1 MQKIMKPA
9 GLILAFLTF
18 LIASVSL
25 PFCALAAENR
35 VWSGAGGEDVAVDGY
50 GTAGCDWSPY
60 QEECYEVRWDG
71 GKVEIPQGIY
81 PAAIIEHK
89 YAGFGD
95 SLTWGWTRDYW
106 GSRGG
111 YGPRLQELLRT
122 IDSEAVVVLCGC
134 GGERTSAGLYRIDS
148 VLEEENPE
156 YVLIL
161 EGTNDIQG
169 NVARRQIYYNLR
181 AMVNKVK
188 EYGSIPVIGT
198 LPPRRDCWYMSDWT
212 DELNNDYIRP
222 FAGEE
227 KVLLADHWKFFY
239 EKPDWRNYIG
249 EDDEHP
255 TTAGYELM
263 AECWFVALVKDP
275 PPEGLTV
282 SVHNRDVCLQW
293 DGNNDEYGF
302 IGYNVYRKSASWDE
316 YEKLNDE
323 LITETSCTDTGLS
336 SEYYVYTVAA
346 VDRCGNESDYSN
358 EVTVDFSGGDSGCF
372 IATAAYGT
380 PLNDDVKLLCRF
392 RDEVLLKR
400 NCGRTF
406 VNLYY
411 RLSPPAARFISGK
424 KFVKA
429 VIRLQLKPVIWLAGI
444 ILD

>member
-1 MQKIMKPA
+1 MQRIMIIP
-9 GLILAFLTF
+9 AFLTF
-18 LIASVSL
+18 LIVSVSL

-35 VWSGAGGEDVAVDGY
+35 VWSGAGGEDVAVDRH

-60 QEECYEVRWDG
+60 REEGYDVRWDG
-71 GKVEIPQGIY
+71 GKAEIPQGVY
-81 PAAIIEHK
+81 PEAIIEHK
-89 YAGFGD
+89 YVGFGD
-95 SLTWGWTRDYW
+95 SLTWGWTCDYW

-111 YGPRLQELLRT
+111 YGPLLQELLRT
-122 IDSEAVVVLCGC
+122 IDPEAVVVLCGY
-134 GGERTSAGLYRIDS
+134 GGETTSGGIGRIDS
-148 VLEEENPE
+148 VLEEEAPE

-161 EGTNDIQG
+161 EGTNDIKG
-169 NVARRQIYYNLR
+169 NAARWQIFDNL
-181 AMVNKVK
+181 MTIVNKVK

-198 LPPRRDCWYMSDWT
+198 LPPRNDCWYMSDWSE
-212 DELNNDYIRP
+212 ELNRDYIRP
-222 FAGEE
+222 FAREE

-239 EKPDWRNYIG
+239 ETPDWSSYIG
-249 EDDEHP
+249 ADDCHP

-263 AECWFVALVKDP
+263 AECWFIALVEDS

-282 SVHNRDVCLQW
+282 SVHNRDVCLRW
-293 DGNNDEYGF
+293 DRNNNEYGF
-302 IGYNVYRKSASWDE
+302 AGYNVYRKSTPVDD
-316 YEKLNDE
+316 YEMLNDE

-346 VDRCGNESDYSN
+346 VDRCGNESEYSN
-358 EVTVDFSGGDSGCF
+358 EVVVDFRGESSGCF

-380 PLNDDVKLLCRF
+380 SLSDEVKLLCRF
-392 RDEVLLKR
+392 RDDVLLKR

-411 RLSPPAARFISGK
+411 KLSPPAARFISGK

-429 VIRLQLKPVIWLAGI
+429 AIRLQLKPVVWLAGI